1 MCMLDTIS
9 AKRDEIYAAANDAAV
24 AFVAFCLESYKTRH
38 ALSGDESARIFCR
51 YGVGDYL
58 LDGYDILHSFG
69 ERQILDDIDRFI
81 EVRATSE
88 SASMS
93 PLHTSRP
100 RDSSDSKEGA
110 KTRLPA

>member
-24 AFVAFCLESYKTRH
+24 AFVAFCLESYKTRN

-58 LDGYDILHSFG
+58 LEGYDILHSFG

-81 EVRATSE
+81 EVRKQ
-88 SASMS
+88 
-93 PLHTSRP
+93 
-100 RDSSDSKEGA
+100 KEA
-110 KTRLPA
+110 Q